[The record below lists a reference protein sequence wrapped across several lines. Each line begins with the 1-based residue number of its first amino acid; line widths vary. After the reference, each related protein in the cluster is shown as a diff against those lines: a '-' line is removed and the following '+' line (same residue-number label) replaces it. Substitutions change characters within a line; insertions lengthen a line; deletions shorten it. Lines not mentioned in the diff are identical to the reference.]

1 VHLADL
7 AERVLA
13 ERQSNMLNFL
23 NMLAATKQRL
33 NGANPDAVALPDSL
47 SAGAKLAKCRWP
59 PIRFRQG
66 QNITARAVTL
76 SLGSHL
82 NFG

>member
-1 VHLADL
+1 MHLADL
-7 AERVLA
+7 AERALA

-47 SAGAKLAKCRWP
+47 SAGARRQARQVSMATDTIQAGAKYYSAC
-59 PIRFRQG
+59 G
-66 QNITARAVTL
+66 HAL
-76 SLGSHL
+76 Y
-82 NFG
+82 